1 MPPHSSPQPSADTL
15 PTDVRVSFVGAGP
28 GHPDL
33 ITLRGLATLR
43 AADAVVHDALVPT
56 AILDLANPAAIRIPV
71 PRDPLA
77 SDPGEAT
84 GRLLVELAREG
95 GRVVRLKGGDP
106 GVFGRLTEETD
117 PLRAAAIPFEIVP
130 GVTALLAAAATAG
143 VPLTNRTGASH
154 LTILTGH
161 EADDKTIP
169 LDLRTLA
176 ALPGTLAVY
185 MGVAKAARWA
195 AALLSAGRSAA
206 TPVTIVSRCS
216 WPDEQIA
223 TATLGTLAEAFETHR
238 WPSPAVVIVGC
249 LAAPPAAT
257 PERPLTGRRI
267 LLTRPAGQADGL
279 AAALGAVGGEALPIP
294 VVQIG
299 APPSWAAV
307 DDAIRQAATFDWIVF
322 ASVNG
327 VKAFAD
333 RLRAAGRDARI
344 LGTARVAAIG
354 SATAAALGD
363 AGLACDLVPA
373 TASSEGLVAALL
385 PTLRAGRVLL
395 IRADRGR
402 DVMRRELEAGGNE
415 VVEVAAYTTSPVASL
430 DPLAES
436 RLDAAPIHWVTIT
449 SGLIAES
456 AVRLFGERMRGWR
469 IASLSPV
476 TTQVLERLGFPPDCE
491 AGEASAAGL
500 VEAICRIEGSALGI
514 RGPAGTASRDKPTVP
529 AELP

>member
-1 MPPHSSPQPSADTL
+1 MPPHSSPQSPIDTSPL
-15 PTDVRVSFVGAGP
+15 DVRVSFVGAGP

-43 AADAVVHDALVPT
+43 AADTIIHDSLVPT
-56 AILDLANPAAIRIPV
+56 AILDLANPAAMRVPV
-71 PRDPLA
+71 ARDPLD

-95 GRVVRLKGGDP
+95 RRVVRLKGGDP

-117 PLRAAAIPFEIVP
+117 PLRAAGIPFEIVP

-161 EADDKTIP
+161 EADDKAMP

-185 MGVAKAARWA
+185 MGVARAARWA
-195 AALLSAGRSAA
+195 DALMAAGRSAA

-216 WPDEQIA
+216 WPDERIA
-223 TATLGTLAEAFETHR
+223 TATLGTLAVAFETHR
-238 WPSPAVVIVGC
+238 WPSPAVVIVGSP
-249 LAAPPAAT
+249 AAPPAAT
-257 PERPLTGRRI
+257 PDRPLTGRRI
-267 LLTRPAGQADGL
+267 LLTRPAGQSDGL
-279 AAALGAVGGEALPIP
+279 AAAIGAVGGEALQIP
-294 VVQIG
+294 VVQIT
-299 APPSWAAV
+299 APPSWVAV
-307 DDAIRQAATFDWIVF
+307 DDAIRHAATFDWIVF

-333 RLRAAGRDARI
+333 RLRAVGRDARI

-354 SATAAALGD
+354 SATAAALGA
-363 AGLACDLVPA
+363 AGVACDLVPA

-385 PTLRAGRVLL
+385 PTLRAGRLLL

-402 DVMRRELEAGGNE
+402 DVMRRELEAAGHE
-415 VVEVAAYTTSPVASL
+415 VVEVSAYTTSPVASL
-430 DPLAES
+430 APHDQS

-491 AGEASAAGL
+491 AHQASAAGL
-500 VEAICRIEGSALGI
+500 VEAICRVEGSAF
-514 RGPAGTASRDKPTVP
+514 RSREAAGPPPREKPAAPV
-529 AELP
+529 ELP